1 MHRLND
7 AQTWAILVFLIAV
20 AAIAIAWCM
29 EDRDAE
35 DPAWVQRIGERLDRW
50 FS

>member
-1 MHRLND
+1 MLND
-7 AQTWAILVFLIAV
+7 AQTWLLLGFIVFVAIVV
-20 AAIAIAWCM
+20 IAWCM
-29 EDRDAE
+29 EDPDAD